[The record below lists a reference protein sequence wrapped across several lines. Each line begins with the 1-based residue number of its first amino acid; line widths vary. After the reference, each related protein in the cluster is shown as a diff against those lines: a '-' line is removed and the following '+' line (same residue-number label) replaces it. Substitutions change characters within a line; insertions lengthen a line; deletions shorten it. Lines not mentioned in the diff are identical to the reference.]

1 MREIQFTFQNT
12 GQERMWVRNR
22 SSVTNLNTIAHIS
35 LLAVAI
41 ATITSGTGQSYRKLK
56 TVKRIA

>member
-1 MREIQFTFQNT
+1 
-12 GQERMWVRNR
+12 MWVRNR

-56 TVKRIA
+56 TVKRIAE

>member
-1 MREIQFTFQNT
+1 
-12 GQERMWVRNR
+12 MWVRNR

-41 ATITSGTGQSYRKLK
+41 ATILVVQANPIVSLKL
-56 TVKRIA
+56 